1 MAVVGLQEITEQM
14 TAGRTEKG
22 RAGME
27 VNFKALCSSVAT
39 VGVCVW
45 GGTVSLIVHYIRC
58 GQRLNHQL
66 MFAASEMR
74 L

>member
-1 MAVVGLQEITEQM
+1 M

-39 VGVCVW
+39 VGV
-45 GGTVSLIVHYIRC
+45 GGGGEVSLIVHYIRC

>member
-1 MAVVGLQEITEQM
+1 MAVVILQEITEQM

-39 VGVCVW
+39 VGGVKY
-45 GGTVSLIVHYIRC
+45 L
-58 GQRLNHQL
+58 
-66 MFAASEMR
+66 
-74 L
+74 